1 MCILSEQWALS
12 TMHTSNQFCLYNKI
26 QNSHLPRIE
35 FVWPTYQTLV
45 KFLHMVWTLRNLGS
59 QEKYQKK
66 NSYEKTGAAMLTSF
80 GGEERYAYKIFVSEH
95 HSWFCVV
102 TKNSMNCIIAIQ
114 KGDKILAINAIAA
127 AWQHIDAS
135 WLWSGCC

>member
-1 MCILSEQWALS
+1 MAIGGLISKQIFS
-12 TMHTSNQFCLYNKI
+12 YD
-26 QNSHLPRIE
+26 
-35 FVWPTYQTLV
+35 LV
-45 KFLHMVWTLRNLGS
+45 LTFLVG
-59 QEKYQKK
+59 
-66 NSYEKTGAAMLTSF
+66 
-80 GGEERYAYKIFVSEH
+80 RYAYKIFVSEH

>member
-1 MCILSEQWALS
+1 
-12 TMHTSNQFCLYNKI
+12 
-26 QNSHLPRIE
+26 
-35 FVWPTYQTLV
+35 
-45 KFLHMVWTLRNLGS
+45 
-59 QEKYQKK
+59 
-66 NSYEKTGAAMLTSF
+66 MLTSF

-135 WLWSGCC
+135 WLWSGCCQIDRLGNLNIDSEDGKL